1 MSHLQSTGPK
11 PGDPKFDAWDD
22 EDSMVMSW
30 LWISMLPEISN
41 TCMFLTTTKEI
52 WEVVGQTYSKVCD
65 AAQIYEIKIKIS
77 ATKQGSLSVTEYA
90 NLLKNLWQE
99 MDHYQ
104 CIQMKCSGDTTMLEV
119 CGKG

>member
-1 MSHLQSTGPK
+1 MSHLLSTGPK